1 VKALVAA
8 LLLIAGLTLALAQR
22 VAGGPKPGEDAIDFS
37 LKIVGED
44 KRFTLKDNFGKR
56 PTILIFG
63 SYT

>member
-1 VKALVAA
+1 MKGLVAA
-8 LLLIAGLTLALAQR
+8 LVLIAGLSLALAQR

-44 KRFTLKDNFGKR
+44 KRFKLRDNYGKR